1 MGPTPEDVARTLEQ
15 TYSAGGERALRRHA
29 PVLQAQLDALPLDA
43 HTQTATALARWV
55 VAEPRLAREWLD
67 ALNRRYH
74 WTTDFRATSALPEA
88 LALALGVRYEVATD
102 PERHASLR
110 IEAMLR
116 AALRSGRTLLAL
128 FGFACLSE
136 LQRARVVTAAESGLP
151 VDDSARERA
160 MLPQLD
166 RWAGY
171 VRTCIWSCLLF
182 AIGSIFGTQPDPFW
196 RVLLAFGTVVSSGA
210 AVLGAKLVGR
220 YLAGFYARNDER
232 ARMLDGLGGHA
243 VALLPLLIS
252 GVLRPVMARFQPTYL
267 TTHVSGAFLM
277 IGAFLCAHL
286 YRDLS
291 ALVLPLVFVALTAF
305 EPPLADMAPETRGL
319 ALTAWFL
326 FSSMAILPQARARYA
341 QLSLWKR
348 RAGFG
353 LIAVAAGLCM
363 PALATHVGRRQ
374 GSTAALTACTAA
386 IVAHLCLDVPAHWL
400 CTWVGLS
407 AWGIWLLGWVGP
419 GLSLRLFAWRWPT
432 PKP

>member
-1 MGPTPEDVARTLEQ
+1 
-15 TYSAGGERALRRHA
+15 
-29 PVLQAQLDALPLDA
+29 VLHAQLDALPLDA
-43 HTQTATALARWV
+43 HTQASTALAHWI

-74 WTTDFRATSALPEA
+74 WTTDFRATSALPEP
-88 LALALGVRYEVATD
+88 LALALGVRFETATD

-110 IEAMLR
+110 IEAMLL
-116 AALRSGRTLLAL
+116 AALRSGRVLLAL
-128 FGFACLSE
+128 FGFACLSQ
-136 LQRARVVTAAESGLP
+136 LQRARVVTATEPGLP

-160 MLPQLD
+160 LLPRLD

-171 VRTCIWSCLLF
+171 VRTCIWSCLLV
-182 AIGSIFGTQPDPFW
+182 ALGSIFGTQPDPFW
-196 RVLLAFGTVVSSGA
+196 RVLLALGTVVSSGA

-220 YLAGFYARNDER
+220 YLADFYARNDER
-232 ARMLDGLGGHA
+232 ARMLDGVGGHA

-267 TTHVSGAFLM
+267 TTHLSGAFLM

-305 EPPLADMAPETRGL
+305 EAPRADLAPETRAL
-319 ALTAWFL
+319 AITTWFV
-326 FSSMAILPQARARYA
+326 FSSMAILPQAQARYA

-353 LIAVAAGLCM
+353 LVAAAAGLCM
-363 PALATHVGRRQ
+363 PALTAHVARRQ
-374 GSTAALTACTAA
+374 GGTAALTACT
-386 IVAHLCLDVPAHWL
+386 VALVARLCLDVPAHWL

-407 AWGIWLLGWVGP
+407 AWGLWLLGRVGP
-419 GLSLRLFAWRWPT
+419 GLSLRLFARRWPT
-432 PKP
+432 PRP